1 MQTQSV
7 YEVQTAQTLIY
18 LFRMYERLKVFAVK
32 QRYFFSVDYDD
43 DISYRAR
50 GTTFSISVF
59 SQAWN
64 LDGIAVICP
73 VKCSPYVTLLDP
85 SLLLLYLW
93 LIFLVQTEVSWC
105 LYLILPHPLG
115 GNAKKLSV

>member
-32 QRYFFSVDYDD
+32 QRFFFSPDYDD
-43 DISYRAR
+43 DISCRAA

-64 LDGIAVICP
+64 LDGIAQSFV
-73 VKCSPYVTLLDP
+73 L
-85 SLLLLYLW
+85 
-93 LIFLVQTEVSWC
+93 
-105 LYLILPHPLG
+105 
-115 GNAKKLSV
+115 